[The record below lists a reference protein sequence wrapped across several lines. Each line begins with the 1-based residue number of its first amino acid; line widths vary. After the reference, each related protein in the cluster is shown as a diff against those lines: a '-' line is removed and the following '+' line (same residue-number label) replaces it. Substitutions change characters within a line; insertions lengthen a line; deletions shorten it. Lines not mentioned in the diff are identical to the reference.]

1 MRVAGQWERARPAVR
16 VAMGR
21 SSSLLSALVAISGL
35 LAILVLAPDP
45 PPSRLRAATVAP
57 WADVP
62 AAAVPADT
70 TPVTQYPPKPEVVVV
85 GQPQAEPS
93 ARMQAASPTRAPP
106 RPGDRTGIARE
117 LQRELRRVG
126 CYWGEVNGTWT
137 PATRKAAKTFTER
150 VNAALPD
157 EPDLVLL
164 ALVQAQEGE
173 VCGAGCPAGQAL
185 AADGRCLPSA
195 ILESRRGQPPARAA
209 VPPQP
214 AAPAITLQSS
224 ARTGTVDPPPTGEAR
239 PPQPPVASAL
249 AGVQLPAPGAG
260 QPVMRPGHA
269 KQSAAPPAAFGPRV
283 FRHFDNNGF

>member
-1 MRVAGQWERARPAVR
+1 
-16 VAMGR
+16 
-21 SSSLLSALVAISGL
+21 LVAISGL

-45 PPSRLRAATVAP
+45 PPSRPRAATVAP

-106 RPGDRTGIARE
+106 RPGDRTGIA
-117 LQRELRRVG
+117 
-126 CYWGEVNGTWT
+126 
-137 PATRKAAKTFTER
+137 R